1 MSQPVENVKMSG
13 KTQANTSS
21 SIFMYLGCTVMV
33 LGLAS
38 LILGGGITGGLVLLS
53 GAVLYVG
60 TTISEA
66 IRTK

>member
-60 TTISEA
+60 TTVTEA

>member
-1 MSQPVENVKMSG
+1 MPQPEEYVNTSNKS
-13 KTQANTSS
+13 QANTSS

-38 LILGGGITGGLVLLS
+38 LILGGGISGGLLLLS

-60 TTISEA
+60 TTITEA

>member
-60 TTISEA
+60 TTITEA